1 MSAGHA
7 GGGIPIRG
15 ASCACKLEARAL
27 PRPLTRALDLTSNNA
42 LGSLRSADHN
52 ARPAPAITENG
63 VMTRE
68 VLLCGETCT
77 RVLWR
82 RRPPDGALIHEL
94 REKTESDSAT
104 THQAA
109 QLGGVRI
116 TRVLHDVHLTVL
128 PRQGS
133 TKERI
138 MAQKPSLE
146 MSSADDVIAPQDR
159 GRMWYDFEIPT
170 EFYKGLPGIKNK
182 VRWVREHLPR
192 AKRIKIG
199 QRSAW
204 YERDILEHIESER
217 EENRARLL
225 REAV

>member
-1 MSAGHA
+1 MTQRSSFEIPSA
-7 GGGIPIRG
+7 
-15 ASCACKLEARAL
+15 E
-27 PRPLTRALDLTSNNA
+27 
-42 LGSLRSADHN
+42 
-52 ARPAPAITENG
+52 
-63 VMTRE
+63 
-68 VLLCGETCT
+68 
-77 RVLWR
+77 
-82 RRPPDGALIHEL
+82 
-94 REKTESDSAT
+94 
-104 THQAA
+104 Q
-109 QLGGVRI
+109 
-116 TRVLHDVHLTVL
+116 
-128 PRQGS
+128 
-133 TKERI
+133 
-138 MAQKPSLE
+138 
-146 MSSADDVIAPQDR
+146 VIAPQNR